1 MNEPITTLDP
11 RNSGPGAVVTPWEET
26 RRVLET
32 AELFWIST
40 VRADGRPH
48 VTPCVSVWHD
58 GAIHFT
64 TQETAQKS
72 VNLRGNPHVILTTG
86 YNQIGGLTVVVE
98 GDAVRIT
105 DQDTLER
112 LASVWATKW
121 EGSWPFQVH
130 NGYFYLYD
138 EDEQRV
144 VVRFE
149 PRVLRQ
155 THQGLRIRQRPNPP
169 PVLTSCVSRRSGK
182 HTTHVGSNAVASFW
196 GRSATVAKR
205 RTGGAFRLSFH
216 RQGEAS

>member
-1 MNEPITTLDP
+1 MDCYLLARLARETERLKGVLRMNEPITTLDT
-11 RNSGPGAVVTPWEET
+11 RHSGPDGVVTPWEET

-32 AELFWIST
+32 AELFWLST

-48 VTPCVSVWHD
+48 VTPLVAVWHD

-64 TQETAQKS
+64 AEETAQKT

-86 YNQIGGLTVVVE
+86 CNQLDSFHKQEGLTVVVE

-112 LASVWATKW
+112 IAAVWATKW
-121 EGSWPFQVH
+121 EGSWPYQVR

-144 VVRFE
+144 
-149 PRVLRQ
+149 L
-155 THQGLRIRQRPNPP
+155 TDAGLVFSVKPTK
-169 PVLTSCVSRRSGK
+169 VF
-182 HTTHVGSNAVASFW
+182 AVAI
-196 GRSATVAKR
+196 GRSQTR
-205 RTGGAFRLSFH
+205 HQF
-216 RQGEAS
+216 

>member
-64 TQETAQKS
+64 AKETAQKT

-121 EGSWPFQVH
+121 DGESWPYQVR
-130 NGYFYLYD
+130 NGYFCLYD

-144 VVRFE
+144 VVDSNLVFSVK
-149 PRVLRQ
+149 PTKVFAFVKGQ
-155 THQGLRIRQRPNPP
+155 TRHQ
-169 PVLTSCVSRRSGK
+169 
-182 HTTHVGSNAVASFW
+182 F
-196 GRSATVAKR
+196 
-205 RTGGAFRLSFH
+205 
-216 RQGEAS
+216 

>member
-1 MNEPITTLDP
+1 MDWYILARLARGTERLKGVLRMNEPITTLDTRHGVP
-11 RNSGPGAVVTPWEET
+11 RGGVTPWEET

-32 AELFWIST
+32 AELFWLST

-48 VTPCVSVWHD
+48 VTPCVSVWQD

-64 TQETAQKS
+64 ATDTAQKT

-86 YNQIGGLTVVVE
+86 CNQKEGLTVVVE

-105 DQDTLER
+105 DQDALER

-121 EGSWPFQVH
+121 DGSWPYQVR

-144 VVRFE
+144 LTDSNLVFSVKPTKVFAFAIG
-149 PRVLRQ
+149 LSQ
-155 THQGLRIRQRPNPP
+155 TRYQ
-169 PVLTSCVSRRSGK
+169 
-182 HTTHVGSNAVASFW
+182 F
-196 GRSATVAKR
+196 
-205 RTGGAFRLSFH
+205 
-216 RQGEAS
+216 